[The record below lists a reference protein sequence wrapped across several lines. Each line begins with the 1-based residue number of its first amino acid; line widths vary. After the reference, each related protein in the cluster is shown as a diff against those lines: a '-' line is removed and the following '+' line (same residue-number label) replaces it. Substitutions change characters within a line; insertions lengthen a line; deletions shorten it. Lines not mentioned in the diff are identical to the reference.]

1 MTILNYTETIKNEY
15 AILYFTG
22 RDYSIDRVVLTNQES
37 KKEYDV
43 GFEPFPSSVQFG
55 LREAMSEDDANND
68 STFSIK
74 LIDSKGRLIY
84 TDIVVF
90 EGRINTQ
97 LDYTEDE
104 ESNTGY
110 VFG

>member
-1 MTILNYTETIKNEY
+1 MTILNYTDTIRDEY

-22 RDYSIDRVVLTNQES
+22 RDYTIAEVVLTNQES
-37 KKEYDV
+37 KKEYSV
-43 GFEPFPSSVQFG
+43 VFLESSNSVQFDIRK
-55 LREAMSEDDANND
+55 LIQDEDISND
-68 STFSIK
+68 STLLIK
-74 LIDSKGRLIY
+74 LVDSEGRYIY

-104 ESNTGY
+104 ESDTGY